1 MKIKHTNSRVGD
13 LSEFYAV
20 TWLWDTGYEVFLNA
34 GTQGP
39 IDLIAYK
46 DGNATLIDVKTES
59 HDPRKEGNYYCT
71 HQVRT
76 ELQKEL
82 GVKLLGYNPA
92 TRQLRFVEHRNEQSD

>member
-1 MKIKHTNSRVGD
+1 MKHIKHSNSRVGD

-20 TWLWDTGYEVFLNA
+20 TWLWDNGYEVFLNA

-59 HDPRKEGNYYCT
+59 QDRRREGNYYCN
-71 HQVRT
+71 HKART
-76 ELQKEL
+76 KLQKEL

-92 TRQLRFVEHRNEQSD
+92 TRQLRFVEHKDE